1 MSATATPTATP
12 RHPSSDART
21 ARKPSAP
28 GTHLGHDPA
37 PRTPQERGGVVL
49 FRVSF
54 VSAMSDCDLA
64 LLARL
69 LDLSTHMYP
78 KMHPDPSSP
87 GVARLDH
94 FSGLFLNRGATAGQ
108 WVLEARTWGHPAP
121 QSVHE
126 WNLLAIWA
134 ARQLDPS
141 VTLPRRLPA
150 IAPEIPTHPVARFA
164 TRPLARIRR
173 HIVGLQ

>member
-12 RHPSSDART
+12 SSDGRT
-21 ARKPSAP
+21 ARRPLAR
-28 GTHLGHDPA
+28 GTQLVHEPA
-37 PRTPQERGGVVL
+37 PSVPQERGGVVL
-49 FRVSF
+49 FQVPFASTI
-54 VSAMSDCDLA
+54 SDCDLA

-78 KMHPDPSSP
+78 KMRPDPNSP

-126 WNLLAIWA
+126 WNLLAAWA
-134 ARQLDPS
+134 ARQLDSTVPF
-141 VTLPRRLPA
+141 PERLPPS
-150 IAPEIPTHPVARFA
+150 APEIPAHPVARFA
-164 TRPLARIRR
+164 TRPLARIRGR
-173 HIVGLQ
+173 IVGLR

>member
-12 RHPSSDART
+12 SSDGRT
-21 ARKPSAP
+21 ARRLLAR
-28 GTHLGHDPA
+28 GTQLVHEPA
-37 PRTPQERGGVVL
+37 PSVPQERGGVVL
-49 FRVSF
+49 FQVPFAST
-54 VSAMSDCDLA
+54 MSDCDLA

-78 KMHPDPSSP
+78 KMHPDPNSP

-126 WNLLAIWA
+126 WNLLAAWA
-134 ARQLDPS
+134 ARQLDSTVPF
-141 VTLPRRLPA
+141 PERLPPS
-150 IAPEIPTHPVARFA
+150 APEIPTHPVARFA
-164 TRPLARIRR
+164 TRPLARIRGR
-173 HIVGLQ
+173 IVGLR

>member
-1 MSATATPTATP
+1 M
-12 RHPSSDART
+12 
-21 ARKPSAP
+21 
-28 GTHLGHDPA
+28 
-37 PRTPQERGGVVL
+37 L

-54 VSAMSDCDLA
+54 VGAMSDCDLA

-78 KMHPDPSSP
+78 KMHPDPNSP

-94 FSGLFLNRGATAGQ
+94 FSGLFLNRGAVAGQ

-126 WNLLAIWA
+126 WTLLATWA

>member
-1 MSATATPTATP
+1 
-12 RHPSSDART
+12 
-21 ARKPSAP
+21 
-28 GTHLGHDPA
+28 
-37 PRTPQERGGVVL
+37 VL

-78 KMHPDPSSP
+78 KMRPDPNSP

-94 FSGLFLNRGATAGQ
+94 FSGLFLSRGATAGR
-108 WVLEARTWGHPAP
+108 WVLEARTWGLPAL
-121 QSVHE
+121 QSVSE

-141 VTLPRRLPA
+141 VTLPRRLTA
-150 IAPEIPTHPVARFA
+150 ISPEIPTRPLGRAA
-164 TRPLARIRR
+164 TKRLARICR

>member
-1 MSATATPTATP
+1 MNGCSA
-12 RHPSSDART
+12 R
-21 ARKPSAP
+21 
-28 GTHLGHDPA
+28 GTQLVHEPA
-37 PRTPQERGGVVL
+37 PRTLQERGGVVL
-49 FRVSF
+49 FQVPFASTI
-54 VSAMSDCDLA
+54 SDCDLV

-78 KMHPDPSSP
+78 KMRPDPNSP

>member
-12 RHPSSDART
+12 SSDGRT
-21 ARKPSAP
+21 ARRPLARGTQLVHEPAPSA
-28 GTHLGHDPA
+28 
-37 PRTPQERGGVVL
+37 PQERGAVVL
-49 FRVSF
+49 FQVPFASTI
-54 VSAMSDCDLA
+54 SDCDLA

-69 LDLSTHMYP
+69 LDLVTQ
-78 KMHPDPSSP
+78 DANIP
-87 GVARLDH
+87 GVVRLDY
-94 FSGLFLNRGATAGQ
+94 FSGLFLKRGAPAGQ
-108 WVLEARTWGHPAP
+108 WVLEARTWGQPAP

-134 ARQLDPS
+134 ARQLDS
-141 VTLPRRLPA
+141 TVTLPRRLPA

>member
-1 MSATATPTATP
+1 VHELRATSLRRASPKNAVGSCCF
-12 RHPSSDART
+12 RCRSRARLSDRY
-21 ARKPSAP
+21 
-28 GTHLGHDPA
+28 
-37 PRTPQERGGVVL
+37 
-49 FRVSF
+49 
-54 VSAMSDCDLA
+54 LA

-78 KMHPDPSSP
+78 KMRPDPNSP

-121 QSVHE
+121 QSVNE
-126 WNLLAIWA
+126 WNLLAAWA
-134 ARQLDPS
+134 ARQLDPT
-141 VTLPRRLPA
+141 VPFPRRLPA
-150 IAPEIPTHPVARFA
+150 SAPEIPTHPVARFA